1 MLKLNG
7 SEAEKEHQWRFSGE
21 VPQII
26 MSGSVYFSVDYV
38 FEIFCIII
46 LSSLYPKVVKDVAQ
60 NILSF
65 MKANCTREGHTYWL
79 FKGIVVFNFAS
90 VNPLHHI
97 THFGENGQ
105 VLLLAYLFLNKR
117 RLRCNEIRGSRSSW
131 SFFSQCSHFPCGSTS
146 EVTPSWNKLSKV
158 CS

>member
-1 MLKLNG
+1 ML
-7 SEAEKEHQWRFSGE
+7 
-21 VPQII
+21 
-26 MSGSVYFSVDYV
+26 YFSVDYV

-117 RLRCNEIRGSRSSW
+117 RLRCNEIRGSRSA
-131 SFFSQCSHFPCGSTS
+131 
-146 EVTPSWNKLSKV
+146 
-158 CS
+158 

>member
-1 MLKLNG
+1 M
-7 SEAEKEHQWRFSGE
+7 
-21 VPQII
+21 
-26 MSGSVYFSVDYV
+26 
-38 FEIFCIII
+38 
-46 LSSLYPKVVKDVAQ
+46 KDVAQ

-105 VLLLAYLFLNKR
+105 VLLLAYLFLNMR
-117 RLRCNEIRGSRSSW
+117 RLRCNESVDQEVRDC
-131 SFFSQCSHFPCGSTS
+131 FSHSVVTSHADLHR
-146 EVTPSWNKLSKV
+146 K
-158 CS
+158 